1 MNRHYP
7 KVPVK
12 PVVDTYFGVDVTDPY
27 RYLEQRDSAETK
39 AIVQE
44 ENAYTKAFFAAHPE
58 FDLAEREAKL
68 RAQKPLTDIASVTEA
83 GGKIVGVH
91 ELPGGLNEIVALN
104 SDYSIHHVIA
114 NAETLGN
121 RMNIYSVY
129 PCPAEEPIYALFG
142 VLHGHPRCAIIL
154 WNDAEK
160 KELACL
166 DDNFGMVWTADG
178 RYILYDEAI
187 VDTAHHRNI
196 NTVYRYD
203 WRTGEKTTLYQ
214 HPGDAVWIDVYEGPD
229 GGILMTS
236 MNTYVDI
243 QVMWQDAQ
251 GNVTHLNDGVGTWKY
266 VGMHGDKL
274 YFTTNKDA
282 DYCKVVCLEKAKLSK
297 ANGLM
302 TDAKDVVPE
311 QDCLLTNCLVTDA
324 GLVAVFERDGCSE
337 VKMYA
342 LDGTKAQTL
351 ALPDK
356 YGHLMLSDTV
366 SAVPKNTLYFSFQSF
381 LMENALYKLEASTQE
396 ITCITKKPEPC
407 DDLTVD
413 QCFLPAR
420 DGQQIAVYLVH
431 QKDLKPDGNTPT
443 LMYGYGGYASSNN
456 PMAIEYVT
464 CYKIT
469 EWVRMGRIY
478 AHAIIRGGLEY
489 GKAWHEAAMFND
501 KKNAFNDFI
510 DIAEYLVKQHWTC
523 PEKLIATGMSNG
535 GLLMTAI
542 TTMRPDLFGTVI
554 ASVPHTDMLRFRNDD
569 RGMMYVTEYGDPLGD
584 EETFKYMYSYS
595 PYHNVK
601 EGTVYPWLYVQT
613 GEMDNNVPPYHGKKF
628 AVRMQACADEKN
640 PVLLT
645 VLAHGSHDRGTG
657 DEYFM
662 NVSQIQA
669 FIELSLAAKEKGE

>member
-7 KVPVK
+7 SVPVK
-12 PVVDTYFGVDVTDPY
+12 PVADTYFGTEVTDPY
-27 RYLEQRDSAETK
+27 RYLEARDSAETK
-39 AIVQE
+39 AIVQA
-44 ENAYTKAFFAAHPE
+44 ENEYTKAFFASHPE
-58 FDLAEREAKL
+58 FDLAEREQKL
-68 RAQKPLTDIASVTEA
+68 RAKKPLTDIGSVVEA
-83 GGKIVGVH
+83 GGKIAGVH

-104 SDYSIHHVIA
+104 DDYSIHHVIA
-114 NAETLGN
+114 NAATLDN
-121 RMNIYSVY
+121 RMNIYGVY
-129 PCPAEEPIYALFG
+129 PCTASEPIYAIFG
-142 VLHGHPRCAIIL
+142 VLHGHPRCAAIL

-166 DDNFGMVWTADG
+166 DDTFGMTWTADG

-196 NTVYRYD
+196 NIVYRYD
-203 WRTGEKTTLYQ
+203 WRTGEKKALYQ

-229 GGILMTS
+229 GGIIMAS

-266 VGMHGDKL
+266 IGMNGNKL
-274 YFTTNKDA
+274 YFTTNTNA
-282 DYCKVVCLEKAKLSK
+282 DYCKVVCIEKEQLCQ
-297 ANGLM
+297 ANSLLNS
-302 TDAKDVVPE
+302 AADVVPE
-311 QDCLLTNCLVTDA
+311 QDCLLTSCSVTSA
-324 GLVAVFERDGCSE
+324 GLIAAYERDGCSE
-337 VKMYA
+337 VNVYSFSGEK
-342 LDGTKAQTL
+342 LQQLT
-351 ALPDK
+351 LPDR
-356 YGHLMLSDTV
+356 YGHLMLNAPVDL
-366 SAVPKNTLYFSFQSF
+366 VPCDKLYFSFQSF
-381 LMENALYKLEASTQE
+381 LMESALYQLDASTMA
-396 ITCITKKPEPC
+396 ITCITNKPEPC

-431 QKDLKPDGNTPT
+431 QKNLTPNGDTPT
-443 LMYGYGGYASSNN
+443 LLYGYGGYASSNT
-456 PMAIEYVT
+456 PMATEYVT
-464 CYKIT
+464 CYKIA
-469 EWVRMGRIY
+469 EWARMGRIY

-489 GKAWHEAAMFND
+489 GKAWHEAAMATN
-501 KKNAFNDFI
+501 KKNAFTDFI
-510 DIAEYLVKQHWTC
+510 DIAEYLVKQHWTR

-569 RGMMYVTEYGDPLGD
+569 RGMMYVTEYGDPLSD
-584 EETFKYMYSYS
+584 EETFRYMYSYS
-595 PYHNVK
+595 PYHNIK

-669 FIELSLAAKEKGE
+669 FIELSLQAK